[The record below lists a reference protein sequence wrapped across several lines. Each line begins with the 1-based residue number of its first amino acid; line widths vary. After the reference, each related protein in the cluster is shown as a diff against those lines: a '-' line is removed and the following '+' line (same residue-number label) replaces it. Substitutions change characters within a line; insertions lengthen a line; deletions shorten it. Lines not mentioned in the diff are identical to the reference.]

1 MAFDRSRNVCRS
13 HVIKSAG
20 LILFLLDEM
29 SWSSKLENWKTLCTL
44 LFGYLIVSK
53 GDVQRYVH
61 AEQL

>member
-1 MAFDRSRNVCRS
+1 MAFDRSLNVCRS

-20 LILFLLDEM
+20 FILFLLDEM
-29 SWSSKLENWKTLCTL
+29 SWPSKWEALCTL